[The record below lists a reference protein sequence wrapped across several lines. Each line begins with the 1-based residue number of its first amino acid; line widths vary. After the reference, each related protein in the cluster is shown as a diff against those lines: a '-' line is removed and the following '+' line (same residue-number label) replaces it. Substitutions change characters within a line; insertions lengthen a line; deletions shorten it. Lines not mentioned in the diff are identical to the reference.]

1 MTESAT
7 VEDIKVSPGISVY
20 LLSGTDEYR
29 VGAAARRVVDGLC
42 PPAEQVFGVEEIAG
56 QADNADQA
64 ATLLRRCIVAIQTL
78 GFISNGKVVWLRDA
92 TFFRNQVL
100 MRSAAVQQWM
110 GELTDVIKRGLP
122 AGHRLVIS
130 CPGVDGRSAFYKAC
144 DAAGMV
150 VGFDI
155 PEKAWLADKHAEMRT
170 VEAFRAAGLRADG
183 AAMVEFVRR
192 VGPDTR
198 TIHQETAK
206 LACYL
211 GDRKDVKAADVA
223 DVVST
228 YRESEVWD
236 LADRVGERDLS
247 GALAVFRR
255 LLRQKE
261 EPVRL
266 VTGLETRFRELAFV
280 RDAAER
286 GWLRMAGREAVW
298 SSACA
303 PAMDALGEWDLRKMH
318 AFRVGRLL
326 EQAGRYELRELLR
339 AGRETTKVREQ
350 VVGGFGSADLLVE
363 LLLLKLLAPVRR
375 RAGPPVGA

>member
-1 MTESAT
+1 MS
-7 VEDIKVSPGISVY
+7 VEDVKVSPGISVY

-29 VGAAARRVVDGLC
+29 VSAAARRVVDGLC

-64 ATLLRRCIVAIQTL
+64 AALLRRCLVAIQTL
-78 GFISNGKVVWLRDA
+78 GFISNGKVVWLREA
-92 TFFRNQVL
+92 AFLKNQAV
-100 MRSAAVQQWM
+100 MRSAAVQQWI

-155 PEKAWLADKHAEMRT
+155 PEKSYLADKHAEMRA

-223 DVVST
+223 DVVSV

-236 LADRVGERDLS
+236 LADRVGERDLP

-255 LLRQKE
+255 LIRQKE

-266 VTGLETRFRELAFV
+266 VTGLETRFRELSFI

-286 GWLRMAGREAVW
+286 GWIRMAGSEGVW
-298 SSACA
+298 TAEGA
-303 PAMDALGEWDLRKMH
+303 PVLDALGGWDMRKMH
-318 AFRVGRLL
+318 KFRLGRLL
-326 EQAGRYELRELLR
+326 EQARKYEPRELVR

-350 VVGGFGSADLLVE
+350 VVAGFGSADLLVE

-375 RAGPPVGA
+375 RAGSPVGA